1 MPQIISDQDLRDL
14 YNELVKGF
22 LVKGPLHL
30 PHANVVNGL
39 YKRIKEAIDNIRDD
53 RDITSTLLTQVFA
66 EITNGQETHKELG
79 LIAAKYVETLQRSNE
94 QLVKLTSIMAK
105 KTDTSVEL
113 SEEDK
118 KSLFDVIQGE
128 K

>member
-1 MPQIISDQDLRDL
+1 MGRSVKDLEN
-14 YNELVKGF
+14 Y
-22 LVKGPLHL
+22 
-30 PHANVVNGL
+30 
-39 YKRIKEAIDNIRDD
+39 IKEAIKNIRDD

-66 EITNGQETHKELG
+66 EITNGQETHKDLG

-113 SEEDK
+113 SEDDK

>member
-1 MPQIISDQDLRDL
+1 MGRSIKDLEN
-14 YNELVKGF
+14 Y
-22 LVKGPLHL
+22 
-30 PHANVVNGL
+30 
-39 YKRIKEAIDNIRDD
+39 IKEAIDNIRDD

-66 EITNGQETHKELG
+66 EITNGQETHKDLG

-105 KTDTSVEL
+105 KTDSSVEL
-113 SEEDK
+113 SEDDK
-118 KSLFDVIQGE
+118 RELFDVIQGE

>member
-1 MPQIISDQDLRDL
+1 MGRSIKDLEN
-14 YNELVKGF
+14 Y
-22 LVKGPLHL
+22 
-30 PHANVVNGL
+30 
-39 YKRIKEAIDNIRDD
+39 IQEAINNIRDD

-66 EITNGQETHKELG
+66 EITNGQETHKDLG

-105 KTDTSVEL
+105 KTDNSVEL

-118 KSLFDVIQGE
+118 KSPFDVIQGE

>member
-1 MPQIISDQDLRDL
+1 MGRSVKDLEA
-14 YNELVKGF
+14 Y
-22 LVKGPLHL
+22 
-30 PHANVVNGL
+30 
-39 YKRIKEAIDNIRDD
+39 IKEAIDNIRDD

-66 EITNGQETHKELG
+66 EITNGQETHKDLG

-105 KTDTSVEL
+105 KADTSVEL
-113 SEEDK
+113 TEDDK

-128 K
+128 KS

>member
-1 MPQIISDQDLRDL
+1 MGRSIKDLDN
-14 YNELVKGF
+14 Y
-22 LVKGPLHL
+22 
-30 PHANVVNGL
+30 
-39 YKRIKEAIDNIRDD
+39 IQEAIKNIRDD

-66 EITNGQETHKELG
+66 EITNGGETHKDIG

>member
-1 MPQIISDQDLRDL
+1 MGRSVKDLET
-14 YNELVKGF
+14 Y
-22 LVKGPLHL
+22 
-30 PHANVVNGL
+30 
-39 YKRIKEAIDNIRDD
+39 IKEAIDNIRDD

-66 EITNGQETHKELG
+66 EITNGQETHKDLG

-105 KTDTSVEL
+105 KADTSVEL

>member
-1 MPQIISDQDLRDL
+1 MGRSVKDLEN
-14 YNELVKGF
+14 YIE
-22 LVKGPLHL
+22 
-30 PHANVVNGL
+30 
-39 YKRIKEAIDNIRDD
+39 EAIKNIRDD
-53 RDITSTLLTQVFA
+53 RDITSTLLTQIFA
-66 EITNGQETHKELG
+66 EITNGQETHKDLG

-105 KTDTSVEL
+105 KTDASVEL

>member
-1 MPQIISDQDLRDL
+1 MGRSIKDLDS
-14 YNELVKGF
+14 Y
-22 LVKGPLHL
+22 
-30 PHANVVNGL
+30 
-39 YKRIKEAIDNIRDD
+39 IQEAIKNIRDD

-66 EITNGQETHKELG
+66 EITNGGETHKDIG

-105 KTDTSVEL
+105 KADTSVEL

-128 K
+128 KT

>member
-1 MPQIISDQDLRDL
+1 MGRSVKDLEN
-14 YNELVKGF
+14 Y
-22 LVKGPLHL
+22 
-30 PHANVVNGL
+30 
-39 YKRIKEAIDNIRDD
+39 IQEAISNIRDD

-66 EITNGQETHKELG
+66 EITNGQETHKDLG

-113 SEEDK
+113 SDDDK
-118 KSLFDVIQGE
+118 RELFDVIQGE

>member
-1 MPQIISDQDLRDL
+1 MGRSVKDLEN
-14 YNELVKGF
+14 Y
-22 LVKGPLHL
+22 
-30 PHANVVNGL
+30 
-39 YKRIKEAIDNIRDD
+39 IKEAIKNIRDD

-66 EITNGQETHKELG
+66 EITNGQETHKDLG

-113 SEEDK
+113 SEDDK
-118 KSLFDVIQGE
+118 RELFDVIQGE

>member
-1 MPQIISDQDLRDL
+1 MGRS
-14 YNELVKGF
+14 
-22 LVKGPLHL
+22 
-30 PHANVVNGL
+30 
-39 YKRIKEAIDNIRDD
+39 IKNLENYIQEAIDNIRDD

-66 EITNGQETHKELG
+66 EITNGQETHKDLG

-94 QLVKLTSIMAK
+94 ELVKLTSIMSK
-105 KTDTSVEL
+105 KTDSTVEL
-113 SEEDK
+113 TEEDK

>member
-1 MPQIISDQDLRDL
+1 MGRSIKDLDS
-14 YNELVKGF
+14 Y
-22 LVKGPLHL
+22 
-30 PHANVVNGL
+30 
-39 YKRIKEAIDNIRDD
+39 IQEAIKNIRDD

-66 EITNGQETHKELG
+66 EITNGAETHKDIG

-105 KTDTSVEL
+105 KADTSVEL
-113 SEEDK
+113 TEDDK

-128 K
+128 KS

>member
-1 MPQIISDQDLRDL
+1 MGRSIKDLEN
-14 YNELVKGF
+14 Y
-22 LVKGPLHL
+22 
-30 PHANVVNGL
+30 
-39 YKRIKEAIDNIRDD
+39 IQEAIDNIRDD

-66 EITNGQETHKELG
+66 EITNGQDTHKDLG

-105 KTDTSVEL
+105 KADTSVQLTED
-113 SEEDK
+113 DK

>member
-1 MPQIISDQDLRDL
+1 MGRSIKDLEN
-14 YNELVKGF
+14 Y
-22 LVKGPLHL
+22 
-30 PHANVVNGL
+30 
-39 YKRIKEAIDNIRDD
+39 IQEAINNIRDD

-66 EITNGQETHKELG
+66 EITNGQETHKDLG

-105 KTDTSVEL
+105 KADSGVEL
-113 SEEDK
+113 SEDDK
-118 KSLFDVIQGE
+118 RELFDVIQGD

>member
-1 MPQIISDQDLRDL
+1 MGRSVKDLEA
-14 YNELVKGF
+14 Y
-22 LVKGPLHL
+22 
-30 PHANVVNGL
+30 
-39 YKRIKEAIDNIRDD
+39 IKEAIDNIRDD

-66 EITNGQETHKELG
+66 EITNGQETHKDLG

-105 KTDTSVEL
+105 KRDSSVEL
-113 SEEDK
+113 SEDDK

>member
-1 MPQIISDQDLRDL
+1 MGRSVKDLEN
-14 YNELVKGF
+14 YI
-22 LVKGPLHL
+22 H
-30 PHANVVNGL
+30 
-39 YKRIKEAIDNIRDD
+39 EAINNIRDD

-66 EITNGQETHKELG
+66 EITNGQETHKDLG

-105 KTDTSVEL
+105 KADTGVEL
-113 SEEDK
+113 SEDDK

>member
-1 MPQIISDQDLRDL
+1 MGRSVKDLEN
-14 YNELVKGF
+14 Y
-22 LVKGPLHL
+22 
-30 PHANVVNGL
+30 
-39 YKRIKEAIDNIRDD
+39 IQEAIDNIRDD

-66 EITNGQETHKELG
+66 EITNGQETHKDLG

-105 KTDTSVEL
+105 KTDSSVEL
-113 SEEDK
+113 SEDDK
-118 KSLFDVIQGE
+118 RELFDVIQGD

>member
-1 MPQIISDQDLRDL
+1 MGRSIKDLDN
-14 YNELVKGF
+14 Y
-22 LVKGPLHL
+22 
-30 PHANVVNGL
+30 
-39 YKRIKEAIDNIRDD
+39 IQEAIKNIRDD

-66 EITNGQETHKELG
+66 EITNGGETHKDMG

-113 SEEDK
+113 SEDDK

-128 K
+128 KT

>member
-1 MPQIISDQDLRDL
+1 MGRSVKDLEA
-14 YNELVKGF
+14 Y
-22 LVKGPLHL
+22 
-30 PHANVVNGL
+30 
-39 YKRIKEAIDNIRDD
+39 IKEAIDNIRDD

-66 EITNGQETHKELG
+66 EITNGQETHKDLG

-105 KTDTSVEL
+105 KSDSGVEL
-113 SEEDK
+113 SEDDK
-118 KSLFDVIQGE
+118 RELFDVIQGD

>member
-1 MPQIISDQDLRDL
+1 MGRS
-14 YNELVKGF
+14 
-22 LVKGPLHL
+22 
-30 PHANVVNGL
+30 
-39 YKRIKEAIDNIRDD
+39 IKNLESYIEEAIKNIRDD

-66 EITNGQETHKELG
+66 EITKGEETHKDLG

-105 KTDTSVEL
+105 KPDTSVDL

>member
-1 MPQIISDQDLRDL
+1 MGRSVK
-14 YNELVKGF
+14 ELE
-22 LVKGPLHL
+22 
-30 PHANVVNGL
+30 N
-39 YKRIKEAIDNIRDD
+39 YIQEAIKNIRDD
-53 RDITSTLLTQVFA
+53 RDVTSTLLTQVFA
-66 EITNGQETHKELG
+66 EITNGQETHKDLG

-105 KTDTSVEL
+105 KTDASVEL

>member
-1 MPQIISDQDLRDL
+1 MGRSIKDLDN
-14 YNELVKGF
+14 YIE
-22 LVKGPLHL
+22 
-30 PHANVVNGL
+30 
-39 YKRIKEAIDNIRDD
+39 EAIKNIRDD
-53 RDITSTLLTQVFA
+53 RDITSPLLTQVFA
-66 EITNGQETHKELG
+66 EITNGQETHKDLG